1 MTMPQPARKLSAQ
14 KKKTSPLNRRSKSG
28 PVRRSHSRAWA
39 NVVMGMDEHY
49 ALKRRA
55 LMNQAARAFSLNGYD
70 ATSLLDIAKI
80 MGVTKT
86 ALYHYVTSKQEILL
100 ECHLLSHELGGQ
112 AIKYASAHGRGSLDT
127 VHLLA
132 RKYIELL
139 TGEIGSC
146 AVLLEFNALT
156 GENRALI
163 ARHRDNFERHVRNLV
178 KAALAENNIKRRDP
192 KLAVFFFM
200 GAVNWLTRWYR
211 PDGDFSGEFIA
222 EQFSDMF
229 VSTILGANNSSA

>member
-1 MTMPQPARKLSAQ
+1 MAHPAHKQSAQ
-14 KKKTSPLNRRSKSG
+14 KKKASPSHRRPETISARRGNSG
-28 PVRRSHSRAWA
+28 AWS
-39 NVVMGMDEHY
+39 NVVMSADEQY
-49 ALKRRA
+49 SLKRRA
-55 LMNQAARAFSLNGYD
+55 LMKQAARAFSLNGYE

-100 ECHLLSHELGGQ
+100 ECHLLSHELGGH
-112 AIKYASAHGRGSLDT
+112 AIKYASTHGRDSLDKC
-127 VHLLA
+127 HLLA

-156 GENRALI
+156 GENRDLV
-163 ARHRDNFERHVRNLV
+163 ARHRDKFERHMRNLV
-178 KAALAENNIKRRDP
+178 KAALAENNFKHRDP

-211 PDGDFSGEFIA
+211 PDGDLSGEFIA
-222 EQFSDMF
+222 RQFADMF
-229 VSTILGANNSSA
+229 VGAILATGNSGS